1 MNVSRFFTHSLR
13 DLRVARILAAALKA
27 VEPGAAVERYLAA
40 NPLPMADQIFVLGF
54 GKAAIPMTQALS
66 RHTNLTRTLV
76 ITKHAS
82 SLNLE
87 PATTIESGHPVP
99 DARSLAAGQ
108 AALKFVS
115 ALHEDDLLICLISGG
130 GSALMTAPLAPLED
144 LQTITSALLA
154 CGARIDEINT
164 LRRHLD
170 RVKGG
175 GIAAATKARVLSL
188 IFSDVVGSPLEA
200 IASGPT
206 APDPTTR
213 EDALG
218 VLEKYFHMSLPAL
231 CAQAHVRAAAK
242 RRRGNLML
250 AGYLRL
256 LRLLAL
262 HRTQGG
268 ASAARHDIKI
278 PFSILHSLSS
288 NPDTPKPND
297 PIFSRVKNVIVGD
310 NALAAK
316 AALAQAKKEGFH
328 TEYLGSDWQGEARE
342 VGVEFARKLRV
353 ANKAQTHPYCLI
365 AGGETTVTLRRGSQV
380 MPFDCAAKN
389 RRLRSWQGSGG
400 RNQELALAAVPHL
413 AGLENAM
420 LISLATDG
428 EDGPTDAAGAVVT
441 GETLQ
446 RAESLG
452 LDVADHL
459 SSNDAYPY
467 FDKLGD
473 LLKIGPTGTNVN
485 DLVFLFSA

>member
-1 MNVSRFFTHSLR
+1 M
-13 DLRVARILAAALKA
+13 ARILAAALGA
-27 VEPGAAVERYLAA
+27 VEPSAVMERYLSA
-40 NPLPMADQIFVLGF
+40 NPLPVTSRIFALGF

-66 RHTNLTRTLV
+66 RHTNLTRALV

-82 SLNLE
+82 PLDFE
-87 PATTIESGHPVP
+87 PASTIESGHPLP
-99 DARSLAAGQ
+99 DARSLAAGE

-115 ALHEDDLLICLISGG
+115 ALREDDLLVCLISGG
-130 GSALMTAPLAPLED
+130 GSALMTAPLVPLED
-144 LQTITSALLA
+144 LQTLTSALLA

-170 RVKGG
+170 KVKGG
-175 GIAAATKARVLSL
+175 GIVAATKARVLSL
-188 IFSDVVGSPLEA
+188 ILSDVVGNPLEA

-213 EDALG
+213 EDAQR
-218 VLEKYFHMSLPAL
+218 VLEKYFHMSL
-231 CAQAHVRAAAK
+231 RGAAK

-250 AGYLRL
+250 AGYWRL
-256 LRLLAL
+256 LPPSGTMR
-262 HRTQGG
+262 
-268 ASAARHDIKI
+268 SARNDIKI
-278 PFSILHSLSS
+278 PTSILRTLHS
-288 NPDTPKPND
+288 NPDTPKPDN

-328 TEYLGSDWQGEARE
+328 TEYLGSDWQGEARD
-342 VGVEFARKLRV
+342 VGVEFAQKLRV
-353 ANKAQTHPYCLI
+353 AATSYPRPFCLI
-365 AGGETTVTLRRGSQV
+365 AGGETTVTLQV
-380 MPFDCAAKN
+380 SIRQRWLSRPKAISKPAAKN
-389 RRLRSWQGSGG
+389 RRLRSGQGSGG

-441 GETLQ
+441 GETCQ

-452 LDVADHL
+452 LDAADHL
-459 SSNDAYPY
+459 SRNDAYPY
-467 FDKLGD
+467 FDKLSD

-485 DLVFLFSA
+485 DLVFLFSV